1 MAKVYRNKREHLII
15 QMNAHEATELYF
27 GIPVTGLNNM
37 CLCGTCNCECKP
49 KDIYYVCGINEVLCK
64 ECVED
69 YVENMNHYVD
79 DDSLTYELRHF
90 NNVAE
95 KLNMNE
101 RAAITP
107 NGKTII
113 YDKTKVENPQFSYT

>member
-1 MAKVYRNKREHLII
+1 MAKVYHNKREHLVI
-15 QMNAHEATELYF
+15 QMNAKEATELNF
-27 GIPVTGLNNM
+27 GIPVVGLNNV

-64 ECVED
+64 DCVED
-69 YVENMNHYVD
+69 YVANMNHYVD
-79 DDSLTYELRHF
+79 DDSLTYELKHF

-95 KLNMNE
+95 KLNMPE
-101 RAAITP
+101 RAALTP
-107 NGKTII
+107 NGKIMI